1 MKRGV
6 CLSAMV
12 FKTLIIGPGGVGKSS
27 LVRRYLSDT
36 FQPDYTATVGVDMKP
51 SMVDFPDGRVVM
63 SIVDLGGQES
73 FTSLRSRFY
82 QGSHHV
88 IFVYDVT
95 NRESFDA
102 IPKWYESFSSGV
114 CLPDEIAFGGTLVG
128 NKIDDTE
135 KIVVLTEEG
144 KGLADLFSLAFF
156 ETSAATGESVAELF
170 IHAASA
176 CREFSKQL
184 SSR

>member
-1 MKRGV
+1 
-6 CLSAMV
+6 
-12 FKTLIIGPGGVGKSS
+12 VGKSS

-73 FTSLRSRFY
+73 FTSLRNRFY

-88 IFVYDVT
+88 ILVYDVT
-95 NRESFDA
+95 NRETFDA
-102 IPKWYESFSSGV
+102 IPKWYESLNQGV
-114 CLPDEIAFGGTLVG
+114 CLPEEVALGGTLVG
-128 NKIDDTE
+128 NKVDVTE
-135 KIVVLTEEG
+135 KIVVDTEEG
-144 KGLADLFSLAFF
+144 QQLADLLSLAFF
-156 ETSAATGESVAELF
+156 ETSAATGKSVAELF
-170 IHAASA
+170 IHAASS

-184 SSR
+184 NIR